1 LTDASASSFASAAQ
15 VQLGEENDN
24 ALDSGACALAAYL
37 RGDTIWVANA
47 GDCRAVLGTLREGVL
62 SAVALSTDHKP
73 DGPNEAARIAQS
85 GGYVRPASGEA
96 EDFRPARL
104 YEDEHNQ
111 RLGPGLAMSRALG
124 DINAE
129 RCGFIAVPE
138 VISHTVRHIPSPHPT
153 MLHPPH
159 TGLAWPSDAART
171 SAAHPAPPSACVP
184 MPPARPPRTRR
195 TAHPRPYSPSLA
207 LIHPHSPLF
216 ALPRPRGLR
225 LRSPPRQV
233 DPEYDLYLI
242 LASDGVWEFI
252 SPAQAVDIVHGAI
265 EDGGAPSDA
274 CRTACRQ
281 LIAHAAL
288 EWRTQEGDYRDD
300 ISATVLWLPDM
311 VRFLQSR
318 TPDVAPAAA

>member
-1 LTDASASSFASAAQ
+1 
-15 VQLGEENDN
+15 
-24 ALDSGACALAAYL
+24 
-37 RGDTIWVANA
+37 
-47 GDCRAVLGTLREGVL
+47 
-62 SAVALSTDHKP
+62 
-73 DGPNEAARIAQS
+73 
-85 GGYVRPASGEA
+85 
-96 EDFRPARL
+96 
-104 YEDEHNQ
+104 
-111 RLGPGLAMSRALG
+111 
-124 DINAE
+124 
-129 RCGFIAVPE
+129 
-138 VISHTVRHIPSPHPT
+138 
-153 MLHPPH
+153 
-159 TGLAWPSDAART
+159 
-171 SAAHPAPPSACVP
+171 
-184 MPPARPPRTRR
+184 
-195 TAHPRPYSPSLA
+195 
-207 LIHPHSPLF
+207 
-216 ALPRPRGLR
+216 
-225 LRSPPRQV
+225 V